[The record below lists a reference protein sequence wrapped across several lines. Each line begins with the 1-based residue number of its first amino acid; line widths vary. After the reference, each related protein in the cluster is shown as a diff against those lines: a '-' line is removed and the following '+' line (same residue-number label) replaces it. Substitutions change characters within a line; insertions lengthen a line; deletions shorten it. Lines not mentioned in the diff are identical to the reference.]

1 MPLPSRAVRGAGG
14 GGKGPGGGASSV
26 EAPDSLRS
34 RQYARIIDMVSEGE
48 IGGLVDG
55 LRSVYLN
62 DTPVQNADGSLNFSN
77 VTFDTRNGTQVQ
89 SVIPGFPAVESEIQV
104 GLEVKAGTPVIQT
117 ITDPTLTSARVT
129 VSVPNLS
136 SQNTSNGN
144 IDGTSVQLAID
155 LQTNGGGFVA
165 QPLSKVWNSQGITGG
180 FTAPAGNYGIGV
192 RVKASASQACNVTF
206 QIQYKTQAA
215 GVWTTLLTDTLNV
228 VRRVLYKPAS
238 PRGVKA
244 VTGYP
249 DVFKDYYTP
258 ALPADTYMVQ
268 VVYVSGTAALS
279 PVTGYWLAQSF
290 VDTIAGKTTS
300 KYQRSYMIPLTGSGP
315 WDIRVRRITA
325 DSASLTL
332 QNKTFWD
339 TYTQIVDY
347 KLSYPNSALMALQI
361 NAEQFSAIP
370 KRGYEIYGRKVQIP
384 SNYDPIARTYTGVWD
399 GTFVTAWSDNP
410 AWCFYDMVTNSRY
423 GLGAFVQASQVDKWA
438 LYTIAQ
444 YCDQLVDDGYGGV
457 QEPRFTC
464 NLFLQTQAEAY
475 TLLTNMASIFNAI
488 LFWSSGMITA
498 MQDSPSSPVAQFT
511 AANVVD
517 GMFNYS
523 GTAMKARHTVAL
535 VAWNDPLDRYKQKVE
550 YVEDAAGI
558 ALYGVNKTSVV
569 AFGCTS
575 RGQAH
580 RFGRALLYSE
590 RMETEVVTFK
600 VGLDG
605 AVVMPGQIIQTHD
618 PVRAGVRFG
627 GRVTG
632 ATTTQVTVDSPVTLQ
647 AGKTYTLNCVLAD
660 GTLVSAGVTNGPGST
675 SVLNLASAL
684 ASAPQAQSIWT
695 LAANDLVPMQWRV
708 ISVAESGKAEYT
720 VTALYHDSA
729 KYAAIEQNVILET
742 AATSGISYVPDMPAS
757 LVLTES
763 LYLAAASVV
772 GNKALLSW
780 QGSAIKY
787 AYAYRV
793 SGTGNWIEAETTQ
806 TSVELLNLTPG
817 IYDFSV
823 QSINALGIKS
833 TPVTLTQTVYGK
845 NAPPADIAAFSVHK
859 VSGLARVGWQAVA
872 DLDVQVG
879 GYVVIR
885 HSPLTAVAKWENG
898 VILEAFNGLASDGTV
913 PLMTGTYMAKAL
925 DSSGFYSANAAM
937 FVATDG
943 MVSGFN
949 TVATVNEAPAF
960 AGAKTNVVAVDG
972 VLKLDSVT
980 QIDSMTGL
988 IDTWGFLDSIGG
1000 IQAAGSYAFSSVLDF
1015 GTVAT
1020 RRMQATIA
1028 ALAFNTGDTIDL
1040 RTLPV
1045 DSWDSFDGDAVNECD
1060 ATLYAATT
1068 NDDPAGAPV
1077 WGAWTPFM
1085 VSDFTCRAIKFRL
1098 DLASTDPVDNIQI
1111 SQLSIT
1117 AKTPVSP

>member
-1 MPLPSRAVRGAGG
+1 MRPRSSLIRGAGG
-14 GGKGPGGGASSV
+14 GGKGPGSNPTPV

-62 DTPVQNADGSLNFSN
+62 DTPVQNADGSMNFTAVS
-77 VTFDTRNGTQVQ
+77 FDTRNGTQNQ
-89 SVIPGFPAVESEIQV
+89 AYIPGFPAVESETNV
-104 GLEVKAGTPVIQT
+104 GMEIKAGVPVVQT
-117 ITDPTLTSARVT
+117 ITDPTVTAARVT
-129 VSVPNLS
+129 ISVPNLS

-144 IDGTSVQLAID
+144 IDGTAVQVAID
-155 LQTNGGGFVA
+155 VQANGGGYVA
-165 QPLSKVWNSQGITGG
+165 QPISKAWVAQQISGV

-192 RVKASASQACNVTF
+192 RVKASASKACSVAF
-206 QIQYKTQAA
+206 EVQYKTQAA
-215 GVWTTLLTDTLNV
+215 GTWTTLLSSTLNV
-228 VRRVLYKPAS
+228 VGRYVRHGKHYS
-238 PRGVKA
+238 
-244 VTGYP
+244 TTYP
-249 DVFKDYYTP
+249 DVYQDYYTP
-258 ALPADTYMVQ
+258 VLPADTYMVQ
-268 VVYVSGTAALS
+268 VVYISGTAS
-279 PVTGYWLAQSF
+279 IVPVAAYWLTQIF
-290 VDTIAGKTTS
+290 TDTIAGKTTS
-300 KYQRSYMIPLTGSGP
+300 KYQRSYHIPLSGSGP

-325 DSASLTL
+325 DSTSIAL

-339 TYTQIVDY
+339 TYTSIVDY

-361 NAEQFSAIP
+361 DAENFTAIP
-370 KRGYEIYGRKVQIP
+370 KRAYEIYGRKVQIP
-384 SNYDPIARTYTGVWD
+384 SNYDPIGRSYTGAWD
-399 GTFVTAWSDNP
+399 GTFVTAWTDNP
-410 AWCFYDMVTNSRY
+410 AWCFYDMVTNSRF
-423 GLGAFVQASQVDKWA
+423 GLGGFVQASQVDKWA

-444 YCDQLVDDGYGGV
+444 YCDELVDDGYGGA
-457 QEPRFTC
+457 QEPRFAC

-475 TLLTNMASIFNAI
+475 TLLTNMAAIFNSI
-488 LFWSSGMITA
+488 LFWSSGLITA

-511 AANVVD
+511 AANVID
-517 GMFNYS
+517 GIFNYS
-523 GTAMKARHTVAL
+523 GTALKARHTVAL
-535 VAWNDPLDRYKQKVE
+535 VAWSDPLDLYKQKVE

-558 ALYGVNKTSVV
+558 ALYGVQKTSVV

-605 AVVMPGQIIQTHD
+605 VVVNPGQIIQTHD

-627 GRVTG
+627 GRVIS
-632 ATTTQVTVDSPVTLQ
+632 ATTTQITVDNQVTLS
-647 AGKTYTLNCVLAD
+647 AGKTYTLNCVLPD
-660 GTLVSAGVTNGPGST
+660 GTLVSAGVTNGAGSAT
-675 SVLNLASAL
+675 VLNLASAL
-684 ASAPQAQSIWT
+684 AAAPQALSIWT
-695 LAANDLVPMQWRV
+695 LSANDLVPMQWRV
-708 ISVAESGKAEYT
+708 ISVAESAKNEYT
-720 VTALYHDSA
+720 ITGLYHDPN
-729 KYAAIEQNVILET
+729 KYAAIEQNVILESP
-742 AATSGISYVPDMPAS
+742 ATSGISYIPDTPVG
-757 LVLTES
+757 LVLTEA
-763 LYLAAASVV
+763 LYLAANGVV

-780 QGSAIKY
+780 QGSALKY

-793 SGTGNWIEAETTQ
+793 SGTGNWTEAETSQ
-806 TSVELLNLTPG
+806 ASAELLNLSPD

-823 QSINALGIKS
+823 VSINAMGIKS
-833 TPVTLTQTVYGK
+833 TPVTLTQTVCGK
-845 NAPPADIAAFSVHK
+845 TAPPADIANFTVHK

-879 GYVVIR
+879 GYVVVR
-885 HSPLTAVAKWENG
+885 HSPLTSGAKWENG
-898 VILEAFNGLASDGTV
+898 VVLEAFNGLASDGTV

-925 DSSGFYSANAAM
+925 DSSGFYSANAAV

-949 TVATVNEAPAF
+949 TVATVTESPAF
-960 AGAKTNVVAVDG
+960 AGAKTNVVAVDS

-980 QIDSMTGL
+980 QIDAMTGL

-1000 IQAAGSYAFSSVLDF
+1000 IQASGSYQFASVLDLA
-1015 GTVAT
+1015 TVAT
-1020 RRMQATIA
+1020 RRFQATIA
-1028 ALAFNTGDTIDL
+1028 VLAFNTGDLIDL
-1040 RTLPV
+1040 RTSMI
-1045 DSWDSFDGDAVNECD
+1045 DAWDSFDGDIVNECD
-1060 ATLYAATT
+1060 TTLYAATT